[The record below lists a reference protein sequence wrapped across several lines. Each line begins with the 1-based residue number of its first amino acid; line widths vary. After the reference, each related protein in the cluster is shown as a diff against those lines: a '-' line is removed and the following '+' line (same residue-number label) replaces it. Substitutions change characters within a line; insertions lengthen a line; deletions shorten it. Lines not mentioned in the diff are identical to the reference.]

1 MLHEEV
7 AMTEM
12 TKQELLDAADR
23 LLARTRTESPAEA
36 IAALKQ
42 TGILD
47 EDGILSERYGGPGK
61 MTPPPSELQG
71 EHRHQ

>member
-1 MLHEEV
+1 
-7 AMTEM
+7 MTETM
-12 TKQELLDAADR
+12 KRELQDAAER
-23 LLARTRTESPAEA
+23 LRERSRTQTAAEA

-71 EHRHQ
+71 ERRHQ